1 MPNSPRRQVDRDLL
15 DWCRRERESAL
26 ETLRL
31 ITKEGWTYQEVP
43 GGGAPRD
50 VTREHE
56 ARQKQIIRLMDR
68 LIERYEKPAPGE

>member
-1 MPNSPRRQVDRDLL
+1 MAQIPRRQSDRDLL

-31 ITKEGWTYQEVP
+31 ITQERWTYHEQP
-43 GGGAPRD
+43 GGLPMRD
-50 VTREHE
+50 VTRDHE

-68 LIERYEKPAPGE
+68 LIERYENRSPGE